1 MPAKDLFHDAVKNA
15 LIKEGWTITDDPL
28 TFKIDGINISIDL
41 GAEKIIG
48 AEKDGEKIAV
58 EIKSFISPSPLTEF
72 HAALGQTLNY
82 RLFLEEENSDRQIF
96 LAIPVETYREF
107 FLKNIIQKAVKIN
120 QIKIIVYDSVNEVIE
135 LWIS

>member
-82 RLFLEEENSDRQIF
+82 RLFLEEENSNRQIF

-107 FLKNIIQKAVKIN
+107 F
-120 QIKIIVYDSVNEVIE
+120 
-135 LWIS
+135 

>member
-120 QIKIIVYDSVNEVIE
+120 QIKIIVYDSINEVIE